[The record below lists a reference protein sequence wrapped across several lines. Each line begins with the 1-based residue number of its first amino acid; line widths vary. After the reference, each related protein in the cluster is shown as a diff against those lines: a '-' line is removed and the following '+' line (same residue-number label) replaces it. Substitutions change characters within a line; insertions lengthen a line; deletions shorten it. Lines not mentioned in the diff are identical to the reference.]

1 MGITLSHLKPL
12 PPHFSLTCQSTLDC
26 VTHLC
31 TCVSFSNW
39 DGTLEV
45 VYLDFLLGCDFVKL
59 FYLGQWG

>member
-1 MGITLSHLKPL
+1 VLHI
-12 PPHFSLTCQSTLDC
+12 C
-26 VTHLC
+26 VP
-31 TCVSFSNW
+31 VSFSNW